1 VPAQLSVTVVMHP
14 NHTVADVVMDFTREQ
29 CRRTRDR
36 QQPRSS
42 YQISDQAFHFIS
54 PSDHTNTLPGM
65 VFFGKGDIY
74 RVLLQ
79 LQSRFL

>member
-1 VPAQLSVTVVMHP
+1 MTAVMHP
-14 NHTVADVVMDFTREQ
+14 NHMVAGVVMDFTREQ

-36 QQPRSS
+36 QQPRCS
-42 YQISDQAFHFIS
+42 YQIPDQAFHFIS
-54 PSDHTNTLPGM
+54 PSDHTNTLRGK
-65 VFFGKGDIY
+65 VFFAKGDIY